1 MRTIALLLA
10 LPLAAACGAG
20 QQPLLANAPRPNIG
34 AAAGV
39 TAAAAAALTL
49 ASPSSVQQKPEDKIN
64 ADTRPQQVKENVPS
78 DVFDRLDAQSTGSDA
93 PPDAVPAATTKT
105 KKKKAPAPRLPSP
118 KEAVEQTQPS
128 AADTPAN

>member
-1 MRTIALLLA
+1 MKTVALLLA
-10 LPLAAACGAG
+10 LPLAACGAT
-20 QQPLLANAPRPNIG
+20 QQPLLANAPRPNVA

-64 ADTRPQQVKENVPS
+64 EDTRPQEVNESVPS

-93 PPDAVPAATTKT
+93 STKAASAPAA
-105 KKKKAPAPRLPSP
+105 KKKKAAPARLPSP

-128 AADTPAN
+128 AADVPAN